1 MEIRGAMSHHR
12 PMVIRLLAIAAIVS
26 SLSLALLL
34 VTSGM

>member
-1 MEIRGAMSHHR
+1 MESAAMRVHDR
-12 PMVIRLLAIAAIVS
+12 NMAIRLLSIAAIVS